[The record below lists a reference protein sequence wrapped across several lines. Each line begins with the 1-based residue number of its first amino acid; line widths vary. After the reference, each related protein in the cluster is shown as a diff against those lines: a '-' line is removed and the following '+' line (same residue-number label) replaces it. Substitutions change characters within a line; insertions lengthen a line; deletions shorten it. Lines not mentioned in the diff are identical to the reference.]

1 MGLCACCNVMFDE
14 IFHLHR
20 IVEHGHISDHIA
32 PSARPVSRN
41 SNVIFTRSSVGAT
54 RLFIIS
60 KTKKCNGSPLRGL
73 NTNVSYVSKNGTPLW
88 GFVRATI

>member
-1 MGLCACCNVMFDE
+1 MGLCACCYVMFDG
-14 IFHLHR
+14 IFYLHR

-41 SNVIFTRSSVGAT
+41 TNVIFTRSSVGAT

-60 KTKKCNGSPLRGL
+60 KTKN
-73 NTNVSYVSKNGTPLW
+73 
-88 GFVRATI
+88 ATGHPYGV